1 MSFGARQGEEEFT
14 KKIQTVLSKRIWEQ
28 DEQRERE
35 EEERRRRGSS
45 GSSSMDGTSTT
56 THDGSSSSSSSST
69 SSSSTSIDDTGRIFS
84 TSKVGIAGIQRAA
97 KTKQRRNV
105 KMTKEAFG
113 DLESLMEQ
121 AKHMVD
127 LIERYTATAKSSSSS
142 SSNPEADK

>member
-56 THDGSSSSSSSST
+56 AHSGGSSSSSSSST
-69 SSSSTSIDDTGRIFS
+69 SSIADTERFFS

-142 SSNPEADK
+142 SNPEADK